1 MAYEYSQEI
10 RDQQAV
16 VKREIEKLNRMRREH
31 LIATGQLPTAKD
43 LAAYLKENNLAVE
56 PAPGQQ
62 ETTPG

>member
-31 LIATGQLPTAKD
+31 LIATGQMPTAED
-43 LAAYLKENNLAVE
+43 LAAYLKENNFAVE

-62 ETTPG
+62 ESTPT